1 MNIPIYVAA
10 VSTALPLYYV
20 AVSTIYIYIY
30 GRLKGIA
37 LRHHP
42 SVVIGQQHG
51 GWQASPTAEPGFHEL
66 AALFDKGA
74 VVGCAGLPASCERGR
89 PIL

>member
-1 MNIPIYVAA
+1 MLRRC
-10 VSTALPLYYV
+10 LPLYRF
-20 AVSTIYIYIY
+20 IMLRCQPYIYIY

-51 GWQASPTAEPGFHEL
+51 GWQAIPTAEPGFHEL

-74 VVGCAGLPASCERGR
+74 VVGCAGLPASCARGR